1 MKQLMARFI
10 RRDEGQDLV
19 EYAFLVAFVA
29 LLVIAGV
36 TALGTNL
43 NVFYDSI
50 SSLPSSS

>member
-1 MKQLMARFI
+1 MKQMISRFF
-10 RRDEGQDLV
+10 RNDEGQDLV
-19 EYAFLVAFVA
+19 EYAFLVAFIA

-50 SSLPSSS
+50 SSLPGAS